1 MEPIRIFELTALA
14 AIAAVFLVNLYLVLG
29 RRVGRGA
36 EGALQPA
43 ANPIA
48 AQPANVAAV
57 GALPPADDLATL
69 RARDPS
75 FDAAAFL
82 QGARQAYEMI
92 VKAFAAGDRATLK
105 PLLSEMVMGAFDSA
119 IKQREEGGRSE
130 SVELLQPPRADF
142 ESVKVTGDLV
152 KAAVRFLTELRT
164 RSNGPSGE
172 MTEDR
177 RTAEIWTFQRNLKS
191 RDPNW
196 VLVNVDPAE
205 A

>member
-1 MEPIRIFELTALA
+1 VEPIRIFELTALA